1 MLLWPIAF
9 LVGIVLGM
17 FGAGGGMITV
27 PVLIYVGDL
36 PVKEA
41 VAMSLWIVA
50 IVSLVALFQNK
61 FWRKLQF
68 KMIATLGVTG
78 VLGSVSGSVFSHW
91 LPEKIQLGL
100 FSVLVLLV
108 TWWVSKMELSDRVGV
123 FEFIPASVAGF
134 LIGFLTGIFGVG
146 GGFLLVPALI
156 YLGMQHF
163 PTAVAHSL
171 VLISLNALTGGIVY
185 LNKVQIPMQETLV
198 FAAVAAVGTVL
209 GAYIL
214 QRIESDRLQ
223 KSFSLVLVTMAFF
236 MAWRAMSL

>member
-1 MLLWPIAF
+1 MLLWVAALIIG
-9 LVGIVLGM
+9 VVLGM

-27 PVLIYVGDL
+27 PALIYFGNM

-50 IVSLVALFQNK
+50 LVSLVALFQNK
-61 FWRKLQF
+61 HWRKLQS
-68 KMIATLGVTG
+68 KMLATLGITG
-78 VLGSVSGSVFSHW
+78 VLGTLTGSFFSQW

-100 FSVLVLLV
+100 FTILILLV

-123 FEFIPASVAGF
+123 YKFIPATAAGF

-171 VLISLNALTGGIVY
+171 VLIALNALAGGISY
-185 LNKVQIPMQETLV
+185 LGQVQIKFDETLI
-198 FAAVAAVGTVL
+198 FAAVAAVGTVVGTYAL
-209 GAYIL
+209 QHLDNQRL
-214 QRIESDRLQ
+214 QRN
-223 KSFSLVLVTMAFF
+223 FSIVLVSVACF
-236 MAWRAMSL
+236 MGWQTVTI